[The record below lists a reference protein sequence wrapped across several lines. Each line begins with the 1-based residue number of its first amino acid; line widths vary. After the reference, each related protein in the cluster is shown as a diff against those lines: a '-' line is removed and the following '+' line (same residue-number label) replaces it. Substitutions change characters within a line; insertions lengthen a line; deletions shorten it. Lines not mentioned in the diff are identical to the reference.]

1 MKNIFKV
8 LAKINKVLLPSLTKN
23 RVDPIKATKFQFLL
37 LGWRYYVT
45 KNSLD

>member
-8 LAKINKVLLPSLTKN
+8 IAKINRVILPSLTKN
-23 RVDPIKATKFQFLL
+23 GLDPVKATKFQLLL
-37 LGWRYYVT
+37 LGWRYYIT

>member
-8 LAKINKVLLPSLTKN
+8 IAKINRVILPSLTKN
-23 RVDPIKATKFQFLL
+23 GLDPVKATKFQLL
-37 LGWRYYVT
+37 LMGWRYYIT

>member
-37 LGWRYYVT
+37 LGWRYHVT